1 MVIDDEIVKAILQFV
16 ALPIIIGFLVGINT
30 FYHQHLVTRR
40 TEGQS
45 NRAEEL
51 RHARATYENIM
62 LDMENLFSLMK
73 YSAWNVAWRKCRPA
87 GIFSTELLR
96 DDQENWQRFEEALRV
111 WRRNK
116 IRYKAEV
123 EMYFGK
129 KESAARQLR
138 IIDATME
145 KYSYELWLIYND
157 IPNNPNVFLEHY
169 VQPIEESYNSIFNC
183 IMKANSKTITKEQE
197 ENVHQVTSST
207 FDDLEAKINNL
218 CLEMSESLKKENV
231 GNMRRGRLYRQVG

>member
-1 MVIDDEIVKAILQFV
+1 MVVEDEIVQTILQFV
-16 ALPIIIGFLVGINT
+16 ALPVIIGFLVGINT
-30 FYHQHLVTRR
+30 FYYQHLVTRR
-40 TEGQS
+40 TQGQS
-45 NRAEEL
+45 NRTEEL
-51 RHARATYENIM
+51 QHARVTYENTM
-62 LDMENLFSLMK
+62 SDMENLFSLMK
-73 YSAWNVAWRKCRPA
+73 YSAWNIAWRKSRPA
-87 GIFSTELLR
+87 GIFSPDLLR

-138 IIDATME
+138 IIDAMME
-145 KYSYELWLIYND
+145 KYSYELWLIYNG

-183 IMKANSKTITKEQE
+183 IMKATSQTITKEQE

-207 FDDLEAKINNL
+207 FDDLEEKIIKF

-231 GNMRRGRLYRQVG
+231 GNLRRGRLYRQVR